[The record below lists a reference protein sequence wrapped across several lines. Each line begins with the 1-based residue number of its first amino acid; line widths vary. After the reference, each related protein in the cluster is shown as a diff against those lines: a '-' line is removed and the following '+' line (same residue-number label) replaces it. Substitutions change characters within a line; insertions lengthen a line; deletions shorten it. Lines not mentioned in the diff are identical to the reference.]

1 VKYQII
7 NIKAT
12 TPFPDFFDHM
22 THFNVTDETPQPVPI
37 ASVTNRDIKVFKG
50 TSLLDGYYI
59 LTFTRMSRK
68 PIFNP
73 VI

>member
-7 NIKAT
+7 DIKAT
-12 TPFPDFFDHM
+12 NPFPDYFDHM
-22 THFNVTDETPQPVPI
+22 THFSITDEIPRSVPI
-37 ASVTNRDIKVFKG
+37 AQVTNRDIKVFKG